1 MYIMRQHMDRT
12 KYTRSKLMTYQGI
25 GLRYED
31 AWETFREHNQLTHA
45 EMTYLCSF
53 SQGVR
58 DAIHKLAQ
66 EKN

>member
-1 MYIMRQHMDRT
+1 MDRT
-12 KYTRSKLMTYQGI
+12 KYTRRKLMTYQGI
-25 GLRYED
+25 ALRYED
-31 AWETFREHNQLTHA
+31 AWETFRVHNQLTHA

-66 EKN
+66 ERN